1 MTSRVSTLSHADLLT
16 ALLNKKDTTTLMD
29 NYENIHNI
37 LSAPIEEIQTL
48 LHLSDIKKDKLEITL
63 ELIRRGSDRG
73 NHYESC
79 INARVNALAIKYQ
92 YETRE
97 HIICLFIG
105 YDGNITAERILSY
118 GGPAGAFIDMPYM
131 YRLAIRLEA
140 AELVFI
146 HNHPDGSEGPSK
158 EDIAIAEKIGKA
170 LELLN
175 IRLRANYIL
184 AAGNYTQ
191 Y

>member
-16 ALLNKKDTTTLMD
+16 ALLNKKDTATLMD
-29 NYENIHNI
+29 NYANIHNI
-37 LSAPIEEIQTL
+37 LSAPIEEIQSL

-63 ELIRRGSDRG
+63 ELIRRGDNKG
-73 NHYESC
+73 NNYDSC
-79 INARVNALAIKYQ
+79 INAKLIDLAVKYQ

-118 GGPAGAFIDMPYM
+118 GGPTGAFIDMPYM

-146 HNHPDGSEGPSK
+146 HNHPDGSDSPSR
-158 EDIAIAEKIGKA
+158 EDIAIAERIGKA

-175 IRLRANYIL
+175 IRLRASYVL
-184 AAGNYTQ
+184 AAGEYTQ

>member
-16 ALLNKKDTTTLMD
+16 ALLNKKDTALLMH
-29 NYENIHNI
+29 NYENMQNI
-37 LSAPIEEIQTL
+37 LSAPIEEIQRL
-48 LHLSDIKKDKLEITL
+48 LNLSELKKGKLEITL
-63 ELIRRGSDRG
+63 ELIRRGNDRR
-73 NHYESC
+73 NHYGNC
-79 INARVNALAIKYQ
+79 INDKLIDLAVKYQ
-92 YETRE
+92 YESRE
-97 HIICLFIG
+97 HIICLFID

-118 GGPAGAFIDMPYM
+118 GGPTGAFIDMPYM

-146 HNHPDGSEGPSK
+146 HNHPDGSEGPSR
-158 EDIAIAEKIGKA
+158 EDIAIAEQIGKA
-170 LELLN
+170 LKLLN

>member
-1 MTSRVSTLSHADLLT
+1 MTSRVSTLSHTDLLT
-16 ALLNKKDTTTLMD
+16 ALLNKKDTTILMD
-29 NYENIHNI
+29 NYANMQNI

-48 LHLSDIKKDKLEITL
+48 LHLSDNKKDKIEVTL
-63 ELIRRGSDRG
+63 ELIRRGNDRG
-73 NHYESC
+73 NHYNNC
-79 INARVNALAIKYQ
+79 VVAKVNDLAIKYQ

-97 HIICLFIG
+97 NIICLFID

-118 GGPAGAFIDMPYM
+118 GGPTGAFLDMPYM

-146 HNHPDGSEGPSK
+146 HNHPNGNNNPSR
-158 EDIAIAEKIGKA
+158 EDIAIAEKIGNA
-170 LELLN
+170 LKLLN

>member
-1 MTSRVSTLSHADLLT
+1 MTSRVATLSHIDLFS

-37 LSAPIEEIQTL
+37 LLAPIEEMQAL
-48 LHLSDIKKDKLEITL
+48 LHLSDSKKDRLEIIL
-63 ELIRRGSDRG
+63 ELIRRGNDNR

-97 HIICLFIG
+97 HIICLFLD
-105 YDGNITAERILSY
+105 YDGNITAERVLSY
-118 GGPAGAFIDMPYM
+118 GGPTGAFIDMPYM

-146 HNHPDGSEGPSK
+146 HNHPDGSAGPSR
-158 EDIAIAEKIGKA
+158 EDIAIAEKIGNA
-170 LELLN
+170 LKLLN
-175 IRLRANYIL
+175 IRLKANYIL
-184 AAGNYTQ
+184 AAGGYTQ

>member
-16 ALLNKKDTTTLMD
+16 ALLNKKDTTTLMN

-48 LHLSDIKKDKLEITL
+48 LHLSDNKKDKLEITL
-63 ELIRRGSDRG
+63 ELIRRGNDRG
-73 NHYESC
+73 NHYDSC
-79 INARVNALAIKYQ
+79 INAKVNALAVKYQ

-105 YDGNITAERILSY
+105 DDGNITAERILSY
-118 GGPAGAFIDMPYM
+118 GGPTGAFIDMPYM

-146 HNHPDGSEGPSK
+146 HNHPDGSNNPSR
-158 EDIAIAEKIGKA
+158 EDIAIAEKIGNA
-170 LELLN
+170 LDLLN

-184 AAGNYTQ
+184 ANGNYTQ

>member
-1 MTSRVSTLSHADLLT
+1 MTSRVSTLSHTELLT
-16 ALLNKKDTTTLMD
+16 ALLNKKDATTLMD

-63 ELIRRGSDRG
+63 ELIRRGNDRG

-79 INARVNALAIKYQ
+79 IDAKVRDLAIKYQ

-97 HIICLFIG
+97 HIICLFID
-105 YDGNITAERILSY
+105 YDGNITAERVLSY
-118 GGPAGAFIDMPYM
+118 GGPTGAFIDLPYM

-146 HNHPDGSEGPSK
+146 HNHPGGSAGPCG
-158 EDIAIAEKIGKA
+158 EDLTIAERIGND

-175 IRLRANYIL
+175 IGLRANYIL
-184 AAGNYTQ
+184 AAGKYTQ

>member
-1 MTSRVSTLSHADLLT
+1 MTSRVSTLSHTDLLT
-16 ALLNKKDTTTLMD
+16 ALLNKKDATTLMD

-63 ELIRRGSDRG
+63 ELIRRGNDRG

-79 INARVNALAIKYQ
+79 IDAKVHDLAIKYQ

-97 HIICLFIG
+97 HIICLFID
-105 YDGNITAERILSY
+105 YDGNITAERVLSY
-118 GGPAGAFIDMPYM
+118 GGPTGAFIDLPYM

-146 HNHPDGSEGPSK
+146 HNHPGGSAGPCG
-158 EDIAIAEKIGKA
+158 EDLTIAERIGND

-175 IRLRANYIL
+175 IGLRANYIL
-184 AAGNYTQ
+184 AAGKYTQ